1 MIATDVLK
9 ESILET
15 NFTCIPIETTKLSS
29 IENPKIIID
38 SPIKVEPSSL
48 FGKPYTT
55 YQIKVEELNS
65 NVRRRFSDFDWLY
78 QILSHLF
85 VGNIIPKLEKK
96 YIGDR
101 FSEEFLQSRI
111 EDMTLFL
118 QFILN
123 DSLLKSSQI
132 IFDFLTVEDYNDFT
146 QKKNTYDKIKKPSNL
161 LQIKSVTGEE
171 KSIVNN
177 DSEQFVLKIKFNSDV
192 MINHYNNICEKFE
205 LITEEMKNISNH
217 MNDIS
222 NIFSQISKNEFFFP
236 KKMCDCYNNLENHMK
251 NWSEL
256 IQNQRELINI
266 MKNSF
271 KFFSRE
277 NSAIKEFHSKV
288 ELQKS
293 NYYKGEEKLKI
304 RKQSLFDK
312 GDPMKWELKL
322 DKPINFVQLKE
333 NKEMAFIKMI
343 PKETENIYQSK
354 LIYGFY
360 NYRIINQYNL
370 IKDYFTKCNLEL
382 FNNYFSKQ
390 KNFLETFN
398 NDILNNISFLDN
410 NENQ

>member
-1 MIATDVLK
+1 
-9 ESILET
+9 
-15 NFTCIPIETTKLSS
+15 
-29 IENPKIIID
+29 
-38 SPIKVEPSSL
+38 
-48 FGKPYTT
+48 
-55 YQIKVEELNS
+55 
-65 NVRRRFSDFDWLY
+65 
-78 QILSHLF
+78 
-85 VGNIIPKLEKK
+85 
-96 YIGDR
+96 
-101 FSEEFLQSRI
+101 
-111 EDMTLFL
+111 MTLFL

-161 LQIKSVTGEE
+161 LQIKSVAGEE

-251 NWSEL
+251 NWSQL

-343 PKETENIYQSK
+343 PKETENVYQSK